1 MFLCDLRHMVKL
13 SKFGEDYLLLAFR
26 IDKHING
33 YIDFYIGPEKLKQIV
48 GNETLTAPKKLLN
61 DCKDLMK
68 QLGSQ
73 GFNKEREIYLNKMLV
88 SMETSIEIIFG
99 TEIPIEEQFLKI
111 YDVALKPVNDLEFK
125 NLKKEFDKA
134 YPGSGSLEERMKR
147 YRIKRKVPE
156 KKVFIFF
163 KKALDLVRERTKALF
178 LDILPKE
185 EKIIIELVNNNESDR
200 NIKWNCYNWYLGK
213 YTSRIEINPSFGM
226 YWTAFLIYASHEG
239 YPGHHTEFALKEQ
252 KLVRE
257 QNHFEH
263 SLLILH
269 SPKLIISEGIG
280 NIAISMLYS
289 NQELAEIGLN
299 NFCPDPSKDDPLEI
313 LIAQNNVRGKNSL
326 LLYDLAYRA
335 LIDRYN
341 NNDLLDYGTRVG
353 FFSEEEIK
361 NYLKKLSNP
370 VYSKNSFIY
379 ELGYNLIR
387 NKYGTVPSVKNFQNL
402 LINPILPSD
411 LI

>member
-1 MFLCDLRHMVKL
+1 
-13 SKFGEDYLLLAFR
+13 
-26 IDKHING
+26 
-33 YIDFYIGPEKLKQIV
+33 
-48 GNETLTAPKKLLN
+48 
-61 DCKDLMK
+61 MK

-73 GFNKEREIYLNKMLV
+73 GFNKEREIYLKKMLV
-88 SMETSIEIIFG
+88 AMETSIEIIID
-99 TEIPIEEQFLKI
+99 TEIPIEEQFLKL
-111 YDVALKPVNDLEFK
+111 YDVALKPVNESEFK
-125 NLKKEFDKA
+125 NLKEEFDKA

-147 YRIKRKVPE
+147 YRITRKIPE
-156 KKVFIFF
+156 NKVFEFF

-178 LDILPKE
+178 LDLLPKE
-185 EKIIIELVNNNESDR
+185 EKIVIELVNNNESDKD
-200 NIKWNCYNWYLGK
+200 IKWNCYNWYLGK

-239 YPGHHTEFALKEQ
+239 YPGHHTEFVLKEQ

-269 SPKLIISEGIG
+269 SPKLIISEGIA

-326 LLYDLAYRA
+326 FLYDLAYRS
-335 LIDRYN
+335 LMEKYS
-341 NNDLLDYGTRVG
+341 NDELLEYGANLG
-353 FFSEEEIK
+353 IISEEEIR
-361 NYLKKLSNP
+361 NHLLRLSNP
-370 VYSKNSFIY
+370 VYSKNSFMC
-379 ELGYNLIR
+379 
-387 NKYGTVPSVKNFQNL
+387 
-402 LINPILPSD
+402 
-411 LI
+411 